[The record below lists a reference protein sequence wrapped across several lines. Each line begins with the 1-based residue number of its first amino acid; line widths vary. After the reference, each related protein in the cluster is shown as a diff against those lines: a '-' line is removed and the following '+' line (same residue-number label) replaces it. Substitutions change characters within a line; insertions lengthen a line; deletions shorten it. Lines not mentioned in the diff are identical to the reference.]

1 MRTTI
6 KLNAQMTRQEERQ
19 GFKRKANV
27 KVIKN
32 SLKNYK
38 QHAYIHMINTF

>member
-6 KLNAQMTRQEERQ
+6 KLNAQMTRQEETQ

-38 QHAYIHMINTF
+38 QHAYMHMINTF

>member
-1 MRTTI
+1 MLTTI
-6 KLNAQMTRQEERQ
+6 KRNAQITWQEETQ
-19 GFKRKANV
+19 GF
-27 KVIKN
+27 KN